1 MPIAPIDERAD
12 MRMKQGE
19 RLKAMAPTHTQSEVP
34 LAPGKTSKM
43 LKSLAAPC
51 CFTFK
56 RLNHGGYNGMQRQKK
71 LEVRD
76 AKFAEG
82 IEAFKE
88 PGVSR
93 PDGTIG

>member
-1 MPIAPIDERAD
+1 
-12 MRMKQGE
+12 MKQGE

-34 LAPGKTSKM
+34 LAPGKTSKT
-43 LKSLAAPC
+43 LNFVAAPC

-56 RLNHGGYNGMQRQKK
+56 CLNHGGYNGMQRKK
-71 LEVRD
+71 ELEVRD

-88 PGVSR
+88 PGVGR